1 MADFHL
7 WSRANLE
14 KFAEEASAEL
24 LRKDET
30 IAQLGV
36 QLLRAQVKQELA
48 EPVSPD
54 TLPHANASP
63 LDR

>member
-7 WSRANLE
+7 WQRENLI
-14 KFAEEASAEL
+14 KFAEEASLTLLKQADTIAEL
-24 LRKDET
+24 RM
-30 IAQLGV
+30 

-54 TLPHANASP
+54 TLPYANASP
-63 LDR
+63 LNR